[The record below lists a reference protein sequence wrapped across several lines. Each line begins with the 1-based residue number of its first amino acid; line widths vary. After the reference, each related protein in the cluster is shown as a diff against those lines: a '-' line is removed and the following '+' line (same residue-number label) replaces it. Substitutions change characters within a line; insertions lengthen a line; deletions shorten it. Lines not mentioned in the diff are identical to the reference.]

1 VIRASHF
8 TGMCEYHAAR
18 FSEMFRIILYV
29 KILLR
34 KKYLTIKMFKSRM
47 IGGEGLESM
56 FDRDVLITFE
66 QKVQL
71 INVNRKM
78 KNIFS

>member
-1 VIRASHF
+1 
-8 TGMCEYHAAR
+8 MCEYHAAR

-34 KKYLTIKMFKSRM
+34 KKYLTNKLFESRM

-66 QKVQL
+66 QKGVIVHEKL
-71 INVNRKM
+71 C
-78 KNIFS
+78 

>member
-1 VIRASHF
+1 
-8 TGMCEYHAAR
+8 MCEYHAAR

-34 KKYLTIKMFKSRM
+34 KKYLTIKVFESRM

-66 QKVQL
+66 QKGVIVHEKL
-71 INVNRKM
+71 C
-78 KNIFS
+78 

>member
-1 VIRASHF
+1 MIRASHF

-34 KKYLTIKMFKSRM
+34 KKYLTIKV
-47 IGGEGLESM
+47 

-66 QKVQL
+66 QKGVIVHEKL
-71 INVNRKM
+71 C
-78 KNIFS
+78 

>member
-1 VIRASHF
+1 
-8 TGMCEYHAAR
+8 
-18 FSEMFRIILYV
+18 MFRIILYV

-66 QKVQL
+66 QKGVIVHEKL
-71 INVNRKM
+71 C
-78 KNIFS
+78 